1 MLQKIYL
8 PINKFALI
16 SAFILTFVDL
26 LKELPITLILRPFN
40 FDTLAVQTYQ
50 YAVDEMIPKSAIY
63 SLTIVVL
70 GTILLI
76 FLKKIVNNHIDV
88 FKGS

>member
-1 MLQKIYL
+1 MLQKIHL

-40 FDTLAVQTYQ
+40 FDTLATQTYQ
-50 YAVDEMIPKSAIY
+50 FAIEEMLRESSIY
-63 SLTIVVL
+63 SLSIIFL
-70 GTILLI
+70 GCIMLLI
-76 FLKKIVNNHIDV
+76 LKKILNKQLDV
-88 FKGS
+88 S

>member
-1 MLQKIYL
+1 MCIRD
-8 PINKFALI
+8 
-16 SAFILTFVDL
+16 S
-26 LKELPITLILRPFN
+26 FN

-50 YAVDEMIPKSAIY
+50 YAIDEMIPKSAVY

-76 FLKKIVNNHIDV
+76 FLKNIVNKQIDV
-88 FKGS
+88 SQDK